1 MLTFTSADIS
11 QWVASFLLPFCRI
24 AAVLMVAPVIG
35 ARIVPIRIRA
45 ALAVIITVVVVP
57 HLPAAPPVDP
67 LSPAVI
73 GAVGMEV
80 AIGVAIGFALRI
92 AMVAMEFAGQM
103 ISQSMGLGFGALID
117 PENGTQVP
125 ALSQFYMIM
134 TVLIFLALNA
144 HLVLIELMVDSF
156 RGTPP
161 GVPVPVET
169 FGPLIAFGGEIFA
182 AGVLTSLPAV
192 AALLF
197 VNLAFGVMTRTSPQF
212 NVFAVG
218 FPVMIVTGLVI
229 VLLTLP
235 VLGGQVESLLSD
247 AFAVARAT
255 VRAD

>member
-1 MLTFTSADIS
+1 
-11 QWVASFLLPFCRI
+11 
-24 AAVLMVAPVIG
+24 
-35 ARIVPIRIRA
+35 
-45 ALAVIITVVVVP
+45 
-57 HLPAAPPVDP
+57 
-67 LSPAVI
+67 
-73 GAVGMEV
+73 
-80 AIGVAIGFALRI
+80 
-92 AMVAMEFAGQM
+92 
-103 ISQSMGLGFGALID
+103 
-117 PENGTQVP
+117 
-125 ALSQFYMIM
+125 
-134 TVLIFLALNA
+134 VLIFLALNA

-161 GVPVPVET
+161 GVAVPVET

-235 VLGGQVESLLSD
+235 VLGGQVESLLGD
-247 AFAVARAT
+247 AFAVARVTAG
-255 VRAD
+255 AD